1 MPDNPKPKGSGGFS
15 RKWRW
20 GVATG
25 LLVAVVTVLAS
36 GFMIDTTNTDVF
48 CQTCHEMKPFRA
60 SWKNSVHGGQ
70 NPQGF
75 AAQCVDCHL
84 PHGNFLEYL
93 TTKAITGTS
102 DVIHHITFNPSEF
115 DWAENAEKNRLKF
128 TYDSACRHCHV
139 KLEPVGVKPGALLAH
154 RAYLY
159 GQTDKKC
166 ASCHPH
172 VGHKDMI
179 EMANEFFKKD
189 L

>member
-1 MPDNPKPKGSGGFS
+1 MPVNPKKKGKSGFS
-15 RKWRW
+15 RRWRW
-20 GVATG
+20 GVVSG
-25 LLVAVVTVLAS
+25 LLIAVAMVLMS
-36 GFMIDTTNTDVF
+36 GYMVDVTNTDVF
-48 CQTCHEMKPFRA
+48 CQTCHAMKPFRA
-60 SWKNSVHGGQ
+60 AWQKSVHGGQ
-70 NPQGF
+70 NSKGF

-84 PHGNFLEYL
+84 PHGNFVEYMSA
-93 TTKAITGTS
+93 KAYTGTR
-102 DVIHHITFNPSEF
+102 DIIMNLVIDPAKY
-115 DWAENAEKNRLKF
+115 DWAANAEKNRLKF
-128 TYDSACRHCHV
+128 TYDNACRHCHI

>member
-1 MPDNPKPKGSGGFS
+1 MPVNPKKTGEVGFS
-15 RKWRW
+15 RRWRW
-20 GVATG
+20 GVVSG
-25 LLVAVVTVLAS
+25 FLIAVVMVLTS
-36 GFMIDTTNTDVF
+36 GYMVNVTNTDVF
-48 CQTCHEMKPFRA
+48 CQTCHAMKPFRA
-60 SWKNSVHGGQ
+60 AWQNSVHGGQ

-84 PHGNFLEYL
+84 PHGNFVEYM
-93 TTKAITGTS
+93 TTKAYTGTR
-102 DVIHHITFNPSEF
+102 DIIMNLVIDPAEY
-115 DWAENAEKNRLKF
+115 DWAANAEKNRLKF
-128 TYDSACRHCHV
+128 TYDNACRHCHI

-179 EMANEFFKKD
+179 EMANKFFTKD